1 MAAVKFFSLGCV
13 GLLRR
18 NVNVGNKLPQGSVGR
33 EIFVS
38 NYDIFVTILNE
49 PSLKE
54 AVTFEDEIWLFFAY
68 RA

>member
-33 EIFVS
+33 QIFVT
-38 NYDIFVTILNE
+38 NYDIFLNILNE

-54 AVTFEDEIWLFFAY
+54 AVRFEDEI
-68 RA
+68 

>member
-18 NVNVGNKLPQGSVGR
+18 NVNVGNKLPQGSVGQ
-33 EIFVS
+33 EISVT
-38 NYDIFVTILNE
+38 NYDIFLTILNE

-54 AVTFEDEIWLFFAY
+54 AVRFDDEI
-68 RA
+68 